1 MKKKDGNNPE
11 IGDTRHVLTHIISQ
25 ALTDIGIEHEAHTVY
40 LEHPAELSHGDYATN
55 AAMQFAKHA
64 NTSPKELGAK
74 IADAINNVGYE
85 IIDEVNV
92 AGPGFINIKLSDDFF
107 HTYNKSLQ
115 NQSWEQVGDTQL
127 HEGKKIIVEH
137 TSPNLF
143 KPFHVGHAMTN
154 AIGESMARIMKSSG
168 AQVVVL
174 SYPSDVSLG
183 IAKALYALIKK
194 GGMEMLDSVTDN
206 PEAAMDLFG
215 ECYVEGT
222 KIYDESPDDVLAIR
236 GLVRDLY
243 NGVDNEAY
251 AIYEKAKALNLDYF
265 YMMTGRLGSQFDG
278 FIFES
283 EAAVKGKEIVENHT
297 GEAKIFNESQGAV
310 IYPGEQDGLHTRV
323 FINAEGNPT
332 YEGKD
337 IGLISLKH
345 DRYNPDISV
354 IVTDHEQGPYFK
366 VMSHAAGKIN
376 KEWQDAFVHVMHGR
390 MTWKGEKMSSRLG
403 NVMRAS
409 ELLETIGSEAKA
421 RLEASPYDTSE
432 SLVDQIAIAALRFT
446 ILRVQPGKNLDFDPD
461 RAISFQGD
469 SGPYLQYTHAR
480 MQSLLGKAKE
490 MNINHS
496 TETAR
501 PDDWQTIEVEHLL
514 PRFVEIV
521 EKSQKSY
528 ESHHIIVY
536 LLELVHAYNRWY
548 SSGEV
553 FLNSDAPEVSVY
565 RMLITENTQKILR
578 KGLHLLG
585 IDAPERM

>member
-1 MKKKDGNNPE
+1 MKQKDENNPE
-11 IGDTRHVLTHIISQ
+11 VGDVRHVLTHIISS
-25 ALTDIGIEHEAHTVY
+25 ALAEIDIEHDAHTIH
-40 LEHPAELSHGDYATN
+40 LEHPAELAHGDYATN
-55 AAMQFAKHA
+55 VAMQFAKKVG
-64 NTSPKELGAK
+64 TSPRELGEK
-74 IADAINNVGYE
+74 IADAVNNVEYE
-85 IIDEVNV
+85 IIDEVSV
-92 AGPGFINIKLSDDFF
+92 AGPGFINITLSDTFF
-107 HTYNKSLQ
+107 HTYTTSLQ
-115 NQSWEQVGDTQL
+115 NQSWERIGDTQL
-127 HEGKKIIVEH
+127 HKGKRVIVEH

-154 AIGESMARIMKSSG
+154 AIGESMTRIMKSSG
-168 AQVVVL
+168 ADVIVL

-194 GGMEMLDSVTDN
+194 GGMEALDNVADN

-222 KIYDESPDDVLAIR
+222 KVYDESPDDALMIR

-243 NGVDNEAY
+243 NGVENEAY
-251 AIYEKAKALNLDYF
+251 AMYEKAKALNLDYF
-265 YMMTGRLGSQFDG
+265 YMMTKRLGSQFDG

-283 EAAVKGKEIVENHT
+283 EAAVRGKEIVEEHI
-297 GEAKIFNESQGAV
+297 GEDGIFRESKGAV
-310 IYPGEQDGLHTRV
+310 IYPGEQYGLHTRV

-337 IGLISLKH
+337 IGLIALKH
-345 DRYNPDISV
+345 DRYHPDISV

-376 KEWQDAFVHVMHGR
+376 QEWQNAFVHVTHGR
-390 MTWKGEKMSSRLG
+390 MAWKGEKMSSRLG

-446 ILRVQPGKNLDFDPD
+446 ILRVQAGKNLDFDPD

-469 SGPYLQYTHAR
+469 SGPYLQYSHAR
-480 MQSLLGKAKE
+480 MRSLLQNAE
-490 MNINHS
+490 SMNISHN
-496 TETAR
+496 AGMAK
-501 PDDWQTIEVEHLL
+501 PNNWQTIEVEHLL
-514 PRFVEIV
+514 PRFIEVV
-521 EKSQKSY
+521 EKSQRSY
-528 ESHHIIVY
+528 ESHHIIAY
-536 LLELVHAYNRWY
+536 LLELVHAFNRWY

-553 FLNSDAPEVSVY
+553 FLNNETPEISSY
-565 RMLITENTQKILR
+565 RMLITENTQKILK
-578 KGLHLLG
+578 KGLYLLG